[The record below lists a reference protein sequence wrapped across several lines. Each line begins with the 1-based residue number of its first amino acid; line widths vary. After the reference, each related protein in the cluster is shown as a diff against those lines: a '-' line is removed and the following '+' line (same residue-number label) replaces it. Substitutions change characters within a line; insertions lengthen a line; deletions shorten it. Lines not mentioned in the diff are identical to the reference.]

1 MNRTKL
7 PLLFW
12 QLADP
17 RRISAVL
24 TGIGWG
30 VAIGALSIVI
40 MGGCQ
45 GCSAA
50 QALPTTPRE
59 QARAA
64 VLVLAEGVKLGDEAC
79 AKEALAQSSQP
90 LADRCSRAYSTARSA
105 LVAAGDG
112 VDAWDSARRG
122 EVACATVRGAS
133 AAEELAIAI
142 RAYGGD
148 VPPALTDGLALYQA
162 LVGVTCSSTDGG
174 AS

>member
-1 MNRTKL
+1 MNRTQL
-7 PLLFW
+7 PLSLW
-12 QLADP
+12 HLADP
-17 RRISAVL
+17 RRVGAVF

-30 VAIGALSIVI
+30 IVVASLGIVI

-50 QALPTTPRE
+50 QSLPTTPRE

-79 AKEALAQSSQP
+79 AKEALTQSSQP
-90 LADRCSRAYSTARSA
+90 LALRCKVAYETARSA
-105 LVAAGDG
+105 LIVAGDG

-162 LVGVTCSSTDGG
+162 LVGVTCSSADGG